1 MADKFV
7 KNCLNC
13 LNILDDKILEPL
25 ILSEVD
31 LDKEDKETKELNQL
45 YNNTHQIELM
55 EVLTPYFE
63 FFKINNTNIEDLVP
77 GSYSQGAADK
87 IFDKIKKYKD
97 KFNAY
102 TFTKK
107 NSDIIFTEESNN
119 YLNFLQNKISECWQT
134 PIKFEFKKVKIF

>member
-45 YNNTHQIELM
+45 YNTHQIELM

-63 FFKINNTNIEDLVP
+63 FFQINNTNIEDLVP
-77 GSYSQGAADK
+77 GSYR
-87 IFDKIKKYKD
+87 
-97 KFNAY
+97 
-102 TFTKK
+102 
-107 NSDIIFTEESNN
+107 
-119 YLNFLQNKISECWQT
+119 
-134 PIKFEFKKVKIF
+134 